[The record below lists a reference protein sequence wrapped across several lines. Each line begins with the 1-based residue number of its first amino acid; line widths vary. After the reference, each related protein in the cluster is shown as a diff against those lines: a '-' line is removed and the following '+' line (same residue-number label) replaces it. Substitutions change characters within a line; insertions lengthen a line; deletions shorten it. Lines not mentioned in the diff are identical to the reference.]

1 MDFII
6 TLLKWI
12 AGIIALG
19 CIFFAASILIIK
31 EMDNRELKRSS
42 FPCTYISGMCT
53 KKPTYENCKE
63 VGSVP
68 EHVCEDKLNRKKKL

>member
-12 AGIIALG
+12 AGLTALG
-19 CIFFAASILIIK
+19 FIFFAASIIIIK
-31 EMDNRELKRSS
+31 EMEKREIRRSS

-53 KKPTYENCKE
+53 KKPTWKNCRMY
-63 VGSVP
+63 GQIP
-68 EHVCEDKLNRKKKL
+68 IHLCEKKLNQKKT

>member
-12 AGIIALG
+12 DGLTALG
-19 CIFFAASILIIK
+19 LIFFAASIIIIK
-31 EMDNRELKRSS
+31 EMEKREIRRSS

-53 KKPTYENCKE
+53 NKPTYDNCKFF
-63 VGSVP
+63 GSVP

>member
-1 MDFII
+1 MDSII

-12 AGIIALG
+12 AGLTALG
-19 CIFFAASILIIK
+19 FIFFAASIIIIK
-31 EMDNRELKRSS
+31 EMEKRELKRSS

-53 KKPTYENCKE
+53 KKPTYDNCKFF
-63 VGSVP
+63 GSVP

>member
-12 AGIIALG
+12 AGLTALG
-19 CIFFAASILIIK
+19 FIFFAASIIIIK
-31 EMDNRELKRSS
+31 EMEKREIRRSS

-53 KKPTYENCKE
+53 KKPTYDNCKFF
-63 VGSVP
+63 GSVP

>member
-12 AGIIALG
+12 AGLTALG
-19 CIFFAASILIIK
+19 FIFFAASIIIIK
-31 EMDNRELKRSS
+31 EMEKRELKRSS

-53 KKPTYENCKE
+53 KKPTYDNCKFY
-63 VGSVP
+63 GSVP

>member
-6 TLLKWI
+6 TLFKWI
-12 AGIIALG
+12 VGLAALG
-19 CIFFAASILIIK
+19 FIFFAASIIIK
-31 EMDNRELKRSS
+31 KEMEKRELRRSS

-53 KKPTYENCKE
+53 KKPTWKNCKG

-68 EHVCEDKLNRKKKL
+68 VHVCEKKINRKKL

>member
-6 TLLKWI
+6 TLINWI
-12 AGIIALG
+12 AGLTALG
-19 CIFFAASILIIK
+19 FIFFAASIIIK
-31 EMDNRELKRSS
+31 KEMEKRELRRSS

-68 EHVCEDKLNRKKKL
+68 EHICEKKINQKKP

>member
-12 AGIIALG
+12 AGLTALG
-19 CIFFAASILIIK
+19 FIFFAASIIIIK
-31 EMDNRELKRSS
+31 EMEKREIRRSS

-53 KKPTYENCKE
+53 KKPTYDNCKFF
-63 VGSVP
+63 GAVP

>member
-12 AGIIALG
+12 TGLTALG
-19 CIFFAASILIIK
+19 FIFFAASIIIIK
-31 EMDNRELKRSS
+31 EMEKREIRRSS
-42 FPCTYISGMCT
+42 FPCTYFSGMCT
-53 KKPTYENCKE
+53 KKPTYKNCKFF
-63 VGSVP
+63 GSVP

>member
-12 AGIIALG
+12 AGLTALG
-19 CIFFAASILIIK
+19 FIFFAASIIIIK
-31 EMDNRELKRSS
+31 EMEKREIRRSS

-53 KKPTYENCKE
+53 KKPSYKNCKFF
-63 VGSVP
+63 GSVP